1 GVSPN
6 NDGEN
11 DYFVVRGIEA
21 YPDNYITIYNRWGNI
36 VFETSNY
43 NNEWEGQ
50 NNQNEPLPDGT
61 YYVVLEVDGN
71 DGKIVLTGYV
81 DLRRSR

>member
-1 GVSPN
+1 
-6 NDGEN
+6 
-11 DYFVVRGIEA
+11 
-21 YPDNYITIYNRWGNI
+21 IYNRWGNI